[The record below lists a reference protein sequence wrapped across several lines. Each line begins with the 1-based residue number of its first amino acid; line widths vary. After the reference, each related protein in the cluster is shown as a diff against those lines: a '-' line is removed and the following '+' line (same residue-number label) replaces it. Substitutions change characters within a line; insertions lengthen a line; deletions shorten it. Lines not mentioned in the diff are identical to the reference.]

1 MWQDFIQLHRQRT
14 PNKLAIIDRRSSKRL
29 TYEDLD
35 SEVRLWQLYLVA
47 ANIKKGDRVAYLA
60 PNRLEHITLFFAC
73 CRLGAIF
80 VPLNHRLAPQELAQI
95 IKHIE
100 PGIVIGEDECPFAM
114 DIDYKKVAE
123 INLQDGEAPKAVA
136 IQQDDPL
143 LMLFTSGS
151 TGEPKGVLF
160 HSKMLLANIE
170 QTITTGVLQPQDISI
185 INTPFFHTGGYN
197 VFTLPMFS
205 IGGTLILFEKF
216 EPAGVLEVIATEG
229 VNVFWAVPT
238 MFQAIADEDNF
249 SKTDFSN
256 IRFFLSGGAPLSL
269 PLIQTYHR
277 HGVPFKQGFGLTEV
291 GPNCF
296 LHETEESFTYPNSIG
311 RPMPFSKVRVVD
323 EDGQDVGVDEVGEML
338 IAGPHLCLGYW
349 RNEEK
354 FKLSMRGE
362 YFATGDLVR
371 VDERGLYYVM
381 GRKKE
386 MYISGGENV
395 FPGEVEKQLV
405 LHPNIT
411 QSVVVGVADKKWS
424 EVGFA
429 FFVGDKDI
437 ELASLREYL
446 DPILARYKHPHH
458 LKRLAE
464 LPLLAN
470 GKIDRR
476 HLEKLAQQTS
486 QSKLMS

>member
-1 MWQDFIQLHRQRT
+1 MWQDFIQLHSQRT
-14 PNKLAIIDRRSSKRL
+14 PNKLAIIDRRL
-29 TYEDLD
+29 
-35 SEVRLWQLYLVA
+35 SEKLSYKNLNHNVSLWCSYLFE

-73 CRLGAIF
+73 TRLGAIF
-80 VPLNHRLAPQELAQI
+80 VPLNHRLAPRELGDI
-95 IKHIE
+95 IQHIE
-100 PGIVIGEDECPFAM
+100 PGIVIGEYDCPFVTNAT
-114 DIDYKKVAE
+114 YKKVCD
-123 INLQDGEAPKAVA
+123 ITLTNDHAPTA
-136 IQQDDPL
+136 ITIEDNDPL

-170 QTITTGVLQPQDISI
+170 QTIATGVLKPNDISI
-185 INTPFFHTGGYN
+185 VNTPFFHTGGYN
-197 VFTLPMFS
+197 VFTLPMLS

-216 EPAGVLEVIATEG
+216 EPAGVLETINNDG

-238 MFQAIADEDNF
+238 MFQAIADEPNF
-249 SKTDFSN
+249 NQTDFSN

-269 PLIQTYHR
+269 PLIETYHQR
-277 HGVPFKQGFGLTEV
+277 GVPFKQGFGLTEV

-296 LHETEESFTYPNSIG
+296 LHETSESYKYPNSIG
-311 RPMPFSKVRVVD
+311 RPMPFSKVKVVD
-323 EDGQDVGVDEVGEML
+323 ENGDQVDIDQVGEML
-338 IAGPHLCLGYW
+338 IAGPHVCLGYW
-349 RNEEK
+349 RNMEK
-354 FKLSMRGE
+354 FKDSMQGE

-371 VDERGLYYVM
+371 VDKRGLYYVM

-405 LHPNIT
+405 QHPNIS
-411 QSVVVGVADKKWS
+411 QAVVVAVSDKKWS

-429 FFVGDKDI
+429 FYVGDKNI
-437 ELASLREYL
+437 TLTTLREYL
-446 DPILARYKHPHH
+446 NPILARYKHPHYIKK
-458 LKRLAE
+458 LDA

-476 HLEKLAQQTS
+476 SLVELTQAAQVAKAT
-486 QSKLMS
+486 